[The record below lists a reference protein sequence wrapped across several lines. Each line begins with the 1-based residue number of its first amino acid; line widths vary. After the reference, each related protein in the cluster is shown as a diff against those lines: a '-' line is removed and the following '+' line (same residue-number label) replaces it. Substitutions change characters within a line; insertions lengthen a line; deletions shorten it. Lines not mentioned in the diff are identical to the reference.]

1 MARLPRRQCAMQLGA
16 AAPHGRRWS
25 WRCRACKELLR
36 DMMCAERLGP
46 RDSKTCA
53 KVDGSLFLRSPSVR
67 ARRRSNAR
75 GRIQYR
81 SGGGSLKTC
90 VDANPKLSG
99 PFGNRDVFGRR
110 MIVDRMHHMM
120 HAGGAA
126 LLLAALPGYP
136 NHPHTIPY
144 LLGGVA
150 GRSAG
155 VTTHSPSTILDPK
168 LSAHTTSRSNSLH
181 ARRLHDLLRPCEA
194 AGQSCIAHR
203 R

>member
-1 MARLPRRQCAMQLGA
+1 MARLPRRQYAMQLGA

-46 RDSKTCA
+46 CDSKTCA
-53 KVDGSLFLRSPSVR
+53 KVDGSLSMRSPSVR
-67 ARRRSNAR
+67 ARRRSDAR
-75 GRIQYR
+75 GQIQYR
-81 SGGGSLKTC
+81 IGGGSLKTC

-126 LLLAALPGYP
+126 LPPVALRGYP

-155 VTTHSPSTILDPK
+155 VTTDRPSTIK
-168 LSAHTTSRSNSLH
+168 TLSAHHVPQQFLARTTS
-181 ARRLHDLLRPCEA
+181 P
-194 AGQSCIAHR
+194 
-203 R
+203 